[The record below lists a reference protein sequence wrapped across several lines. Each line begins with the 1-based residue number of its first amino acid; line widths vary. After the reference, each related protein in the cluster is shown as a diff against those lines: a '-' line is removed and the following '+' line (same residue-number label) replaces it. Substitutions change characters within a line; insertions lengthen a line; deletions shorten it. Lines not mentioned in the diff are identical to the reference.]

1 MKTTS
6 LALTAALLLVL
17 VCLTPLAVTKAE
29 PVQRPIQGL
38 WVWHHE
44 WYVDDAYRAEMF
56 RFAQEHGYNLLMV
69 QVHLDESSGRPE
81 LAYPNEFRTL
91 IIEAA
96 ELGISVEA
104 LDGEKDMAMQRNW
117 PRTFAILDLI
127 LDFNAS
133 LPEGSKLAGIHYDIE
148 PYIKPEWRESQAVR
162 DQIMLDLLAY
172 FDQAKARIE
181 ASQQNLTL
189 AADIPFWY
197 DSKTEEGDSCIITY
211 RGETKNLHKHIQD
224 ICDYIGIMSYR
235 QRAVGPNSVTSV
247 VENELAYAEEIG
259 KFILASLETVE
270 LTDTPQITFY
280 GMSPE
285 AFWNTHHEVVRT
297 LEGRPGFGGMLSH
310 SYRGMRD
317 LHGMS
322 PFQRQH

>member
-1 MKTTS
+1 MKMFTVS
-6 LALTAALLLVL
+6 VL
-17 VCLTPLAVTKAE
+17 VAVLLASLVILPASPSRAE
-29 PVQRPIQGL
+29 PVERPIQGL
-38 WVWHHE
+38 WVWHSE
-44 WYVDDAYRAEMF
+44 WYVDDDYRAEMLQ
-56 RFAQEHGYNLLMV
+56 FAQDHHYNLLMV
-69 QVHLDESSGRPE
+69 QVHLNESSGKPE
-81 LAYPNEFRTL
+81 LEFPAEFRTL
-91 IIEAA
+91 IIEAS

-104 LDGEKDMAMQRNW
+104 LDGAKDMAMQRNW

-148 PYIKPEWRESQAVR
+148 PYIKPAWRESQAVR
-162 DQIMLDLLAY
+162 NQIMLDLLAY

-224 ICDYIGIMSYR
+224 LCDYIGIMSYR
-235 QRAVGPNSVTSV
+235 QRATGSNSVTSV
-247 VENELAYAEEIG
+247 VENELDYAEEIG

-280 GMSPE
+280 SLGPD
-285 AFWNTHHEVVRT
+285 AFWDTHHEVVRT

-322 PFQRQH
+322 PFVRRR